1 LAVFKFEG
9 RFPGAQKYS
18 GLTMRCP
25 FCGAQDTR
33 VLDSRLANEGDQ
45 VRRRRECN
53 ACKERFTTHEV
64 AELTLPRI
72 VKRGGIS
79 EAFEEN
85 KLRSGMLRALE
96 KRPVSSDDIEAAI
109 NRIKKELR
117 AMGEREIPAQELG
130 EKVMKALS
138 TLDHVA
144 FVRFASVYRSFQDVS
159 EFTDMIEHLQTTA
172 TDGGSVATG
181 MEPVRPTATDGGSA
195 APGTEPVRQK

>member
-1 LAVFKFEG
+1 
-9 RFPGAQKYS
+9 
-18 GLTMRCP
+18 MRCP

-72 VKRGGIS
+72 VKRDGIR
-79 EAFEEN
+79 EPFEEN

-96 KRPVSSDDIEAAI
+96 KRPVGSDDIEAAI
-109 NRIKKELR
+109 NRIKQELR
-117 AMGEREIPAQELG
+117 ASGEREISAQELG
-130 EKVMKALS
+130 EKVMNELS

-159 EFTDMIEHLQTTA
+159 EFTDMIEDLQTTA
-172 TDGGSVATG
+172 KDGGSVATG
-181 MEPVRPTATDGGSA
+181 REPVRPTAKEDGNIATGA
-195 APGTEPVRQK
+195 EPGRQK

>member
-1 LAVFKFEG
+1 MADFSAHKN
-9 RFPGAQKYS
+9 S
-18 GLTMRCP
+18 GLIMRCP

-72 VKRGGIS
+72 VKRDGVG
-79 EAFEEN
+79 EPFEEN

-96 KRPVSSDDIEAAI
+96 KRPVGSDDIEASI
-109 NRIKKELR
+109 NRIKQDLR
-117 AMGEREIPAQELG
+117 ASGEREISAQELG
-130 EKVMKALS
+130 EKVMKELRL
-138 TLDHVA
+138 LDHVA

-159 EFTDMIEHLQTTA
+159 EFTDMIKYLQTTA
-172 TDGGSVATG
+172 TDGGSVGTDR
-181 MEPVRPTATDGGSA
+181 ESVRPTATDSPIA
-195 APGTEPVRQK
+195 ATGAEPVQSK